1 MPVIMTAIESPT
13 HSLVDAALRGLPSIL
28 PVLDFST
35 IKNELFPVIA
45 AVFSKTSSLQ
55 IKIRGLRAFVIL
67 CGGTPDAAP
76 DDGLDGLRPTKKTSS
91 SSALDK
97 YTMQEKIVPLVRAIK
112 TKEPAVMMAALE
124 VLKVVGETA
133 DIEFA
138 ALEILPILWSMGLG
152 PLLSLQ
158 QFQSFMELI
167 RSLSRK
173 VEEEHASKLQELSGP
188 SNGSVAAPSED
199 FVAFGGLTGTA
210 FDASGG
216 GDGDDFEALVKGRP
230 SPSKE
235 AFPSWDANPPSAA
248 PSASTPRPSGSP
260 QPPAFSWSTPTPAAP
275 VVKTQQAST
284 FRTVTPDLSGFGS
297 LAPTS
302 TQFSQPLQPQHPQSA
317 FPPPPSQNTTQGSSV
332 NWSTS
337 TTSPTASNPWA
348 SGTMGQQASSA
359 FGSMGASMNNL
370 SLNTQRPGLQQS
382 SSSLSLPP
390 PPGSP
395 GGLSLASPPGSSGG
409 GNMWSTQGG
418 MGMGMGM
425 AKQAAAS
432 TTNAGMGMGMGMAKQ
447 AVTSS
452 TNTGMGMAKQAANT
466 GMGMAMNS
474 AGSAMGGSSMGAPPG
489 APQSKSGLD
498 KYQSLL

>member
-35 IKNELFPVIA
+35 IKNELFPVVA

-67 CGGTPDAAP
+67 CGGTPEAAP
-76 DDGLDGLRPTKKTSS
+76 DDGLDGLRSTKKTSS

-124 VLKVVGETA
+124 VLKVVGEAA
-133 DIEFA
+133 DLEFV

-173 VEEEHASKLQELSGP
+173 VEEEHGSKLQELSGP
-188 SNGSVAAPSED
+188 SNGSVAAPTED

-248 PSASTPRPSGSP
+248 PSAPRSGGSP
-260 QPPAFSWSTPTPAAP
+260 QPPAFSWSTPAPAAP
-275 VVKTQQAST
+275 AVKTQQASA

-297 LAPTS
+297 LAPTN
-302 TQFSQPLQPQHPQSA
+302 TQFSQPLQPQQPQSA
-317 FPPPPSQNTTQGSSV
+317 FPPPPSQNATQGSSV
-332 NWSTS
+332 SWSTS
-337 TTSPTASNPWA
+337 TTSPTASNPWS
-348 SGTMGQQASSA
+348 SGTMGQPASSA
-359 FGSMGASMNNL
+359 FGGMGASMNSL
-370 SLNTQRPGLQQS
+370 SLNSQRPGLQQS

-395 GGLSLASPPGSSGG
+395 SGRSFAPPPGSSGT
-409 GNMWSTQGG
+409 GNVWSTQGG
-418 MGMGMGM
+418 MGRGMGVGM
-425 AKQAAAS
+425 AKQAATS
-432 TTNAGMGMGMGMAKQ
+432 TTNA
-447 AVTSS
+447 
-452 TNTGMGMAKQAANT
+452 GMGMAKQAANA
-466 GMGMAMNS
+466 GMGTAMNS
-474 AGSAMGGSSMGAPPG
+474 AGSAMGSSSMGAPPG
-489 APQSKSGLD
+489 APQSQSGLD

>member
-1 MPVIMTAIESPT
+1 
-13 HSLVDAALRGLPSIL
+13 
-28 PVLDFST
+28 
-35 IKNELFPVIA
+35 
-45 AVFSKTSSLQ
+45 
-55 IKIRGLRAFVIL
+55 
-67 CGGTPDAAP
+67 
-76 DDGLDGLRPTKKTSS
+76 
-91 SSALDK
+91 
-97 YTMQEKIVPLVRAIK
+97 
-112 TKEPAVMMAALE
+112 MMAALD
-124 VLKVVGETA
+124 VLKVVGDAA
-133 DIEFA
+133 DIDFV

-152 PLLSLQ
+152 PLLSLA

-216 GDGDDFEALVKGRP
+216 GGDADDFEALVKGRP

-248 PSASTPRPSGSP
+248 PSAPRSGGSP
-260 QPPAFSWSTPTPAAP
+260 QPPAFSWSTPAPAAP
-275 VVKTQQAST
+275 AVKTQQASA

-297 LAPTS
+297 LTPTS
-302 TQFSQPLQPQHPQSA
+302 TQYSQPLQPQQPQSA
-317 FPPPPSQNTTQGSSV
+317 FPPPPTQNTTQGSSV
-332 NWSTS
+332 NWSTN
-337 TTSPTASNPWA
+337 TTSPTSSSSNPWS
-348 SGTMGQQASSA
+348 SGTMGQQVSSA
-359 FGSMGASMNNL
+359 FGGMGGSMNSL
-370 SLNTQRPGLQQS
+370 SLNSQRPGLQQS

-395 GGLSLASPPGSSGG
+395 GGLSLAPPPGSSGT
-409 GNMWSTQGG
+409 GNAWSTQGSAG

-425 AKQAAAS
+425 AKQAAMNTAG
-432 TTNAGMGMGMGMAKQ
+432 AGMGLGMAKQ
-447 AVTSS
+447 TVTSP
-452 TNTGMGMAKQAANT
+452 TNA

-489 APQSKSGLD
+489 ASQPKSGLD